1 MGGRQITHQICFD
14 MLWSLTIIKERK
26 NPNTMALKCEHVHI
40 IFIKSSLSIGD
51 LFSLKMARPPSPLKS
66 MSRIVVDCFCA
77 PSMTH
82 LPSFI
87 LFVVECWP
95 TDYFIIDHAKETDFK
110 AIIREYGQGCRKP
123 STRQCCYL
131 LWFLQRCAKFLFECD
146 IYFEHRHDFSI
157 KDIFTIFS
165 SLEWKVHRNG

>member
-1 MGGRQITHQICFD
+1 

-40 IFIKSSLSIGD
+40 IFIKSSLFIGD
-51 LFSLKMARPPSPLKS
+51 LLSLKMARPPSPLKS

-123 STRQCCYL
+123 STRQ
-131 LWFLQRCAKFLFECD
+131 
-146 IYFEHRHDFSI
+146 SVV
-157 KDIFTIFS
+157 IFS
-165 SLEWKVHRNG
+165 GSYNDALKFCLSVIYISNIGMIFL

>member
-1 MGGRQITHQICFD
+1 
-14 MLWSLTIIKERK
+14 
-26 NPNTMALKCEHVHI
+26 MALKFEHVHI
-40 IFIKSSLSIGD
+40 IFIKSSLFIGD

-123 STRQCCYL
+123 STRHSVVIFYGSYNDALNFVLVWYIFRTSAWWHTFFYKRYL
-131 LWFLQRCAKFLFECD
+131 YY
-146 IYFEHRHDFSI
+146 I
-157 KDIFTIFS
+157 
-165 SLEWKVHRNG
+165 

>member
-1 MGGRQITHQICFD
+1 
-14 MLWSLTIIKERK
+14 
-26 NPNTMALKCEHVHI
+26 MALKFEHVHI
-40 IFIKSSLSIGD
+40 IFIKSSLFIGD

-123 STRQCCYL
+123 STRQCVIFYGSYNDALKFCLSVIYISNIGMMTHL
-131 LWFLQRCAKFLFECD
+131 FL
-146 IYFEHRHDFSI
+146 
-157 KDIFTIFS
+157 
-165 SLEWKVHRNG
+165 

>member
-1 MGGRQITHQICFD
+1 
-14 MLWSLTIIKERK
+14 
-26 NPNTMALKCEHVHI
+26 MALKFEHVHI
-40 IFIKSSLSIGD
+40 IFTKSSLFIGD

-95 TDYFIIDHAKETDFK
+95 KDYFIIDHAKETDFK

-123 STRQCCYL
+123 STRQCVVIFYGSYNDALNFCLSMIYISNIGMMAHL
-131 LWFLQRCAKFLFECD
+131 FL
-146 IYFEHRHDFSI
+146 
-157 KDIFTIFS
+157 
-165 SLEWKVHRNG
+165 

>member
-1 MGGRQITHQICFD
+1 
-14 MLWSLTIIKERK
+14 
-26 NPNTMALKCEHVHI
+26 MALKFEHVHI
-40 IFIKSSLSIGD
+40 IFIKSSLFIGD

-95 TDYFIIDHAKETDFK
+95 TDYFIIDHAKKRILKRLYESTDRAVESHQPDSVVIF
-110 AIIREYGQGCRKP
+110 YGSYNDALKFCLSVIYISNIGMM
-123 STRQCCYL
+123 THL
-131 LWFLQRCAKFLFECD
+131 FL
-146 IYFEHRHDFSI
+146 
-157 KDIFTIFS
+157 
-165 SLEWKVHRNG
+165 

>member
-1 MGGRQITHQICFD
+1 
-14 MLWSLTIIKERK
+14 
-26 NPNTMALKCEHVHI
+26 MALKFEHVHI
-40 IFIKSSLSIGD
+40 IFIKSSLFIGD

-123 STRQCCYL
+123 STRLSVVIFYGSYNDALKFCLSVIYISNIGMMTHL
-131 LWFLQRCAKFLFECD
+131 FL
-146 IYFEHRHDFSI
+146 
-157 KDIFTIFS
+157 
-165 SLEWKVHRNG
+165 

>member
-1 MGGRQITHQICFD
+1 
-14 MLWSLTIIKERK
+14 
-26 NPNTMALKCEHVHI
+26 MALKFEHVHI
-40 IFIKSSLSIGD
+40 IFIKSSLFIGD

-123 STRQCCYL
+123 STRQRVVIFYGSCNDALKFCLSVIYISNIGMMAHL
-131 LWFLQRCAKFLFECD
+131 FL
-146 IYFEHRHDFSI
+146 
-157 KDIFTIFS
+157 
-165 SLEWKVHRNG
+165 

>member
-1 MGGRQITHQICFD
+1 
-14 MLWSLTIIKERK
+14 
-26 NPNTMALKCEHVHI
+26 MALKFEHVHI
-40 IFIKSSLSIGD
+40 IFIKSSLFIGD

-123 STRQCCYL
+123 STRLSVVIFYGSYNDALKFCLSVIYISNNGMMTHL
-131 LWFLQRCAKFLFECD
+131 FL
-146 IYFEHRHDFSI
+146 
-157 KDIFTIFS
+157 
-165 SLEWKVHRNG
+165 

>member
-1 MGGRQITHQICFD
+1 MDGRQITHQICFD

-40 IFIKSSLSIGD
+40 IFIKSSLFIGD

-66 MSRIVVDCFCA
+66 ISRIVVDCFCA

-82 LPSFI
+82 LTSFI

-123 STRQCCYL
+123 STRQRVVIFYGSYNDALKFCLSVIYISNIGMMTHL
-131 LWFLQRCAKFLFECD
+131 FL
-146 IYFEHRHDFSI
+146 
-157 KDIFTIFS
+157 
-165 SLEWKVHRNG
+165 

>member
-1 MGGRQITHQICFD
+1 
-14 MLWSLTIIKERK
+14 
-26 NPNTMALKCEHVHI
+26 MALKFEHVHI
-40 IFIKSSLSIGD
+40 IFIKSSLFIGD

-123 STRQCCYL
+123 STRLSVVIFYGSYNDAL
-131 LWFLQRCAKFLFECD
+131 KFCLSVIYISNIGMMTHLFS
-146 IYFEHRHDFSI
+146 FSI
-157 KDIFTIFS
+157 KDIVTIFS